1 MQFNHSMGGVCMKSF
16 LMLMAI
22 AMVSLMG
29 CTDDGSA
36 TKEVKITVFDSQLN
50 ALDKTRNI
58 ENVLQQSAD
67 ERQNEIDVE

>member
-1 MQFNHSMGGVCMKSF
+1 MKYF

-36 TKEVKITVFDSQLN
+36 TKEVETTLFDSQLN